1 MKNNINIYDV
11 LNNLY
16 NLSGLEEIDSDELEG
31 LDFTVDKKRI
41 LEIRKN
47 SVKKDKK
54 KKSILIA
61 AVVILLIGIGVMNNK
76 YTNILIS
83 QAIEDVKNSFSHLF
97 TIGEDADKYSL
108 KYVKKAKKIGENKI
122 RLDKILLDKNKV
134 YMSFFVELD
143 YNVNLVK
150 EPNFGGICLK
160 INRKKVEDRGLGQTV
175 SLVNN
180 ENKKKQLF
188 RIDYEIDL
196 ESSIDEKIDSIDFEI
211 QGLEIKEI
219 DKKKLL
225 DAYEKAKNNRKID
238 YVLAIKDGR
247 GSIKRFDQVLD
258 FSVENMDKVY
268 LRDSTKS
275 YHDEFSIYNGND
287 KVICRSLSINEL
299 GIQADIHYYFDKDN
313 DKGHDLDI
321 IAIND
326 QGDRIRLSPMIGNGQ
341 GDSDIRYIMRT
352 MTSQN
357 KDISRFLKSSY
368 IILEAYKVKGEENI
382 KPETFVEE
390 LDKDI
395 KYIEDNNAF
404 NNENTSENRDIN
416 RNLYSYEKIGQ
427 SKKIKL

>member
-108 KYVKKAKKIGENKI
+108 KYAKKAKKIGENKI

-160 INRKKVEDRGLGQTV
+160 INRKEVEDRGLGQTV
-175 SLVNN
+175 SLVKN

-299 GIQADIHYYFDKDN
+299 GIQADIHYYFDKDMTK
-313 DKGHDLDI
+313 D
-321 IAIND
+321 
-326 QGDRIRLSPMIGNGQ
+326 MIW
-341 GDSDIRYIMRT
+341 I
-352 MTSQN
+352 
-357 KDISRFLKSSY
+357 
-368 IILEAYKVKGEENI
+368 
-382 KPETFVEE
+382 
-390 LDKDI
+390 
-395 KYIEDNNAF
+395 
-404 NNENTSENRDIN
+404 
-416 RNLYSYEKIGQ
+416 
-427 SKKIKL
+427 